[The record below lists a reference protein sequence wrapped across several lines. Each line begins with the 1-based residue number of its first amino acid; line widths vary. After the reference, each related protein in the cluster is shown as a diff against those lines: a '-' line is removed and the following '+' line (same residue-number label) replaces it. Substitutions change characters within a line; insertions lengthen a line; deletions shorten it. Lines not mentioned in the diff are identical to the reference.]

1 MLRRLLLAAL
11 ALPLAGGCVAMRSDI
26 EGLHA
31 TMADMQTEMQADQDR
46 LLREMRLQNEAI
58 LDSLRLQDIRLR
70 GDFTNQLVQIER
82 QLVTIQELTGQGQQR
97 LVELRESIRATE
109 EALRRAEENAAL
121 IAAGGT
127 GAISTEEPAAV
138 FAAAQA
144 MVERGSMATAR
155 LGFQEFVSS
164 FPTHPLVPRARLYI
178 GEILEEEDEIDDAIE
193 EYARIIEQ
201 HSASAEAP
209 AAMLRTALIERQR
222 GNDSRARSIL
232 NDITAA
238 FPRSPEAEE
247 ARAELR
253 RMR

>member
-1 MLRRLLLAAL
+1 MFRRLLLAAII
-11 ALPLAGGCVAMRSDI
+11 LPLGSGCVAMRSDI
-26 EGLHA
+26 YDLQDV
-31 TMADMQTEMQADQDR
+31 MADMRADQDR
-46 LLREMRLQNEAI
+46 LLREIRLQNEAI

-70 GDFTNQLVQIER
+70 GDFTNQLIQIER

-97 LVELRESIRATE
+97 LAELRESIRATE
-109 EALRRAEENAAL
+109 EAMRRSQDV
-121 IAAGGT
+121 IVYSDT
-127 GAISTEEPAAV
+127 GAVITSDDDPQEV
-138 FAAAQA
+138 FAAAVG
-144 MVERGSMATAR
+144 MVERGSLSTAR

-164 FPTHPLVPRARLYI
+164 FPTHPRVPQARLYI
-178 GEILEEEDEIDDAIE
+178 GEILEEEDEIDEALE
-193 EYARIIEQ
+193 EYARIVDE

-209 AAMLRTALIERQR
+209 SAMLRIALIERLR
-222 GNDSRARSIL
+222 GNDSSARSIL

>member
-1 MLRRLLLAAL
+1 
-11 ALPLAGGCVAMRSDI
+11 MRSDI
-26 EGLHA
+26 YDLQDV
-31 TMADMQTEMQADQDR
+31 MADMRADQDR
-46 LLREMRLQNEAI
+46 LLREIRLQNEAI

-70 GDFTNQLVQIER
+70 GDFTNQLIQIER

-97 LVELRESIRATE
+97 LAELRESIRATE
-109 EALRRAEENAAL
+109 EAMRRSQDV
-121 IAAGGT
+121 IVYSDT
-127 GAISTEEPAAV
+127 GAVITSDDDPQEV
-138 FAAAQA
+138 FAAAVG
-144 MVERGSMATAR
+144 MVERGSLSTAR

-164 FPTHPLVPRARLYI
+164 FPTHPRVPQARLYI
-178 GEILEEEDEIDDAIE
+178 GEILEEEDEIDEALE
-193 EYARIIEQ
+193 EYARIVDE

-209 AAMLRTALIERQR
+209 SAMLRIALIERQR
-222 GNDSRARSIL
+222 GNDSSARSIL